1 MSDDVLAWPYM
12 LKSKILNFNTLA
24 KVMHAM
30 TYDKKIC
37 WNTWNQRTLQ
47 IFTVRNNEN
56 TTLLNSDDNQLVA
69 VSPAQA
75 AWLSRW
81 LKIERV
87 LSTEGPRMTQILG
100 LGKSRVKRS
109 KQLSFWLHRFL
120 GSCRFITAIL
130 SSKSTINETGKF
142 SDRL

>member
-1 MSDDVLAWPYM
+1 
-12 LKSKILNFNTLA
+12 
-24 KVMHAM
+24 M
-30 TYDKKIC
+30 TNIFRC
-37 WNTWNQRTLQ
+37 HQRTLI

-81 LKIERV
+81 LKIERA
-87 LSTEGPRMTQILG
+87 LNTEGPRMTQILE

-109 KQLSFWLHRFL
+109 KPLSF
-120 GSCRFITAIL
+120 
-130 SSKSTINETGKF
+130 
-142 SDRL
+142 

>member
-1 MSDDVLAWPYM
+1 M
-12 LKSKILNFNTLA
+12 
-24 KVMHAM
+24 
-30 TYDKKIC
+30 
-37 WNTWNQRTLQ
+37 
-47 IFTVRNNEN
+47 
-56 TTLLNSDDNQLVA
+56 LNSDDNQLVA

-109 KQLSFWLHRFL
+109 KQLSF
-120 GSCRFITAIL
+120 IV
-130 SSKSTINETGKF
+130 
-142 SDRL
+142 